1 MLEFHPHL
9 TSSFL
14 YKILCMQIKESRP
27 RKYVLTEQEKLQLNR
42 LMQNLKS
49 YLKIAEDYQ
58 KEADRLLKSLRAEL
72 KDYMVKQSILDMVVS
87 TVAGAVVGAFIGA
100 GG

>member
-1 MLEFHPHL
+1 
-9 TSSFL
+9 
-14 YKILCMQIKESRP
+14 MQIKESRP